1 MSTTLT
7 QTSPVV
13 TDVNGSN
20 DRLNSLKQKWQQ
32 FSRGDNYA
40 ATLAILA
47 IVAACVIVLMLW
59 STGRGYSPLYGNQEN
74 VETSRIMEVLETEGI
89 RYRLDPT
96 TGLVLV
102 PEDKLGNAR
111 MLLAARG
118 VKAKVPSGMD
128 SLDASTIGTSQ
139 FMEQAKYRYSLEG
152 ELSRT
157 IMALKA
163 VKSARV
169 HLAIPKKTLFIR
181 QQPELPSAS
190 VMLALFAGQHI
201 QSEQIIS
208 IANLVAGSV
217 TGMTPERVQIVDQ
230 EGNHLSADINASQ
243 DLTQARDKQLQYTQE
258 LEQSLVSRASS
269 MLQPIL
275 GQDNFQVQVAATVNF
290 NQVEETRESLDPQTV
305 VSQENQ
311 STKQTS
317 GNMALG
323 IPGAL
328 SNQPPTA
335 GAAPAA
341 NSNTD
346 LNQQESRQFEI
357 GRSVKHTRYQQMQ
370 LENLSIAVLLNSQA
384 AGETG
389 WSQPQLDQISNMVQG
404 AIGYSTNRGD
414 QFSIS
419 SFDFAPV
426 QVVEFEPLPWW
437 QAESYQAYLRYFIG
451 AILGLGMIFFVL
463 RPLVQHLTRT
473 VDLNSKDNQQ
483 ETPTPLI
490 PPAEARDNKTISE
503 AQAQTD
509 ALLDLNNSNTDNNWS
524 SNLSLPAPGSPLTIQ
539 MEHLSLLANQEPARV
554 AEVISHWIND
564 QESEQPSH
572 QA

>member
-7 QTSPVV
+7 QTSPAM
-13 TDVNGSN
+13 TDVNGKN
-20 DRLNSLKQKWQQ
+20 ERLNSLKQKWQQ
-32 FSRGDNYA
+32 FSRGDRHA

-59 STGRGYSPLYGNQEN
+59 STGQGYSPLYGNQEN
-74 VETSRIMEVLETEGI
+74 VDTSHIIEVLEAEGI
-89 RYRLDPT
+89 SYRLDPT
-96 TGLVLV
+96 SGLVLV

-118 VKAKVPSGMD
+118 VKAKVPSGME

-163 VKSARV
+163 VRTARV

-190 VMLALFAGQHI
+190 VMLDLYAGQHL
-201 QSEQIIS
+201 QPQQITS

-230 EGNHLSADINASQ
+230 EGNHLSSEINASQ
-243 DLTQARDKQLQYTQE
+243 DMSQSRDKQIKYTQE
-258 LEQSLVSRASS
+258 LEQSLISRASS
-269 MLQPIL
+269 MLLPIL
-275 GQDNFQVQVAATVNF
+275 GRDNFQVQVAAMVNF
-290 NQVEETRESLDPQTV
+290 NQVEETRESVDPQTV
-305 VSQENQ
+305 VSQEKQ
-311 STKQTS
+311 STNQTS
-317 GNMALG
+317 GDMALG

-335 GAAPAA
+335 DPAA
-341 NSNTD
+341 NNTSTN
-346 LNQQESRQFEI
+346 LNQQESRQFEV
-357 GRSVKHTRYQQMQ
+357 GRSVTHTRYQQMQ
-370 LENLSIAVLLNSQA
+370 LENLSVSVLLNSQA
-384 AGETG
+384 AGENG
-389 WSQPQLDQISNMVQG
+389 WTQPQLDQMSSMVQD
-404 AIGYSTNRGD
+404 AIGYSAARGD

-419 SFDFAPV
+419 SFNFAPV
-426 QVVEFEPLPWW
+426 KVVEFEPLPWW
-437 QAESYQAYLRYFIG
+437 QGESYQAYLRYFIG

-473 VDLNSKDNQQ
+473 VEYNIKDSDSAN
-483 ETPTPLI
+483 TTPLM
-490 PPAEARDNKTISE
+490 PPPEAAAALNDSAQQQVDNILAVENAT
-503 AQAQTD
+503 TD
-509 ALLDLNNSNTDNNWS
+509 SSWS
-524 SNLSLPAPGSPLTIQ
+524 SNLSLPAPGSPLTVQ

-554 AEVISHWIND
+554 AEVISHWISDRDN
-564 QESEQPSH
+564 EQNAQ